1 MDRKNLSSRIGKYIR
16 RVMGI
21 LAAFAVFAGGVHVL
35 DYLYL
40 APQDQEWERI
50 LWHHFYE
57 DKGRIDNLYI
67 GSSHVYLG
75 IDPQMLDVL
84 NGQYNFNL
92 ASTAQPIN
100 GTYYLLREAER
111 NNELKH
117 VYVDLFYYEMVKNNF
132 DSDSETIDT
141 EIHRNWQNTDYMKWS
156 FNKLAYMLSIA
167 GPDKYVDICLPFSR
181 YRKYVNNT
189 YFIHING
196 ERKSEE
202 EYLAFAYHQ
211 DFDDGN
217 GYDEYLRQGY
227 YKSTREFLEIQR
239 LYPQYRILNENPMG
253 AKSEKYLRKIID
265 YCQKR
270 NIPVTFFVT
279 PIDDLQLISTE
290 NYDNYI
296 EQVSRIVEE
305 YNVPFYDFN
314 LAREEYLPIRSGKYF
329 RDVGHL
335 NHAGAQIFTPFFY
348 EVVSGDI
355 SENEKYFYDS
365 YREKL
370 EVTESEMYGLYY
382 RDSEETDGSS
392 EQMRTICIASNRDDG
407 MEYRVIMTP
416 NEGEEYMIQD
426 FDNHKEFTISK
437 EEHGICTII
446 MRIEGTTV
454 ELQTIE
460 TGY

>member
-1 MDRKNLSSRIGKYIR
+1 MSEKIEFWRMGSFVMDRKNLSSRIGKNIR

-21 LAAFAVFAGGVHVL
+21 LAAFAVFAGGVHIL

-92 ASTAQPIN
+92 ASTAQPMN
-100 GTYYLLREAER
+100 GTYYLLREVER

-117 VYVDLFYYEMVKNNF
+117 VYVDLFYYEMAKNNF
-132 DSDSETIDT
+132 DSDSETIDS
-141 EIHRNWQNTDYMKWS
+141 EMNRNWQNTDYMKWS

-167 GPDKYVDICLPFSR
+167 GPEKYVYICLPFSG
-181 YRKYVNNT
+181 YRKYVNNSC
-189 YFIHING
+189 FIHING

-202 EYLAFAYHQ
+202 EYHAFAYHQ

-239 LYPQYRILNENPMG
+239 LYPQYRILEENPIG
-253 AKSEKYLRKIID
+253 AKSEKYLRNIID
-265 YCQKR
+265 YCRKR

-290 NYDNYI
+290 NYDKYI
-296 EQVSRIVEE
+296 DQINRIAEE

-314 LAREEYLPIRSGKYF
+314 LAREEYLPIRTG
-329 RDVGHL
+329 
-335 NHAGAQIFTPFFY
+335 N
-348 EVVSGDI
+348 I
-355 SENEKYFYDS
+355 SE
-365 YREKL
+365 
-370 EVTESEMYGLYY
+370 M
-382 RDSEETDGSS
+382 
-392 EQMRTICIASNRDDG
+392 
-407 MEYRVIMTP
+407 
-416 NEGEEYMIQD
+416 
-426 FDNHKEFTISK
+426 
-437 EEHGICTII
+437 
-446 MRIEGTTV
+446 
-454 ELQTIE
+454 
-460 TGY
+460 